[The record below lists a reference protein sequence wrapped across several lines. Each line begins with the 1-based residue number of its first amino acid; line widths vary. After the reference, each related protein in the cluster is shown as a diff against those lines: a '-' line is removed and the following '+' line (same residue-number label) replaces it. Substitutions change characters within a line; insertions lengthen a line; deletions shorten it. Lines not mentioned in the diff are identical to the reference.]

1 MFWHIQHWGH
11 VEMVPTQK
19 NLLITEW
26 IEALK
31 TVITYSTRWKKKDII
46 REVRAKS
53 CKNSENWEIVEP
65 FLEFLLETNEI
76 PPSAPRSTV
85 WFWWKQ
91 GGQNPWSQKWE
102 REQWQIPVTSLMWL
116 KYLSEITEGELEGT
130 RSRGVWN
137 VWLKTFSFYM
147 TGKPGEWPNQ
157 NHSLKRSTCH
167 CEGWAEQGESLTL
180 GRAASKQWQ
189 LCLFVWSMR
198 AEQGWKRHKRR
209 KVKCVHLLGFH
220 DKCHKLGCAFNRN
233 VLSPSSENQTFE
245 IRMSAGPHSIKPVR
259 SFLVYS

>member
-1 MFWHIQHWGH
+1 MPSTLKKGQYLFNHSFTGH
-11 VEMVPTQK
+11 HLFSYVLTYTTLRACRDGPYSE

-130 RSRGVWN
+130 RSRRVLN
-137 VWLKTFSFYM
+137 VWLKTFGFYM
-147 TGKPGEWPNQ
+147 TGKARWV
-157 NHSLKRSTCH
+157 T
-167 CEGWAEQGESLTL
+167 ESE
-180 GRAASKQWQ
+180 S
-189 LCLFVWSMR
+189 
-198 AEQGWKRHKRR
+198 
-209 KVKCVHLLGFH
+209 
-220 DKCHKLGCAFNRN
+220 
-233 VLSPSSENQTFE
+233 
-245 IRMSAGPHSIKPVR
+245 
-259 SFLVYS
+259 